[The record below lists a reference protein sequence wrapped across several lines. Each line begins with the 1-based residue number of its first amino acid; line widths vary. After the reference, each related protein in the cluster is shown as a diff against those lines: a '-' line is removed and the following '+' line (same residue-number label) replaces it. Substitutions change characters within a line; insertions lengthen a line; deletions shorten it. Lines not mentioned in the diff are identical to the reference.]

1 MNAIESR
8 IYADAARAAGD
19 ITPADIPPLRLPP
32 QRGRSQRRRGAS
44 AGRSAF
50 AGAARSSGTR
60 RWLAPLAAAASVA
73 LIIAGMITLGRGPG
87 AGHRGPRPGARPTH
101 PVSRPRSALP
111 AEALDSYFP
120 ATGAQYTEG
129 LAFNWTQLK
138 VSTQLFNSCMAAAG
152 FPQPPFSEPESAYLE
167 AFADN
172 SQFPDLAQR
181 ARTGTMTGSDYI
193 ATTPSAPHTA
203 SGRSAVRRCTAAS
216 AQPFPFRQINR
227 IASAIGGQWL
237 DMVTSIQTS
246 ARVHAMQPA
255 FAACLEAQG
264 IPAAYAQYET
274 NGSNPLFSGFF
285 DWMDHLGQVSTSNS
299 QLTAEEHRW
308 TPVFVQ
314 CARPTVSLV
323 ERLQLARRATF
334 FRQHARQIRE
344 ITALAARLAGA
355 AN

>member
-1 MNAIESR
+1 MNSIESR
-8 IYADAARAAGD
+8 IYADAARAAAE
-19 ITPADIPPLRLPP
+19 ITPADIPPLRLRPH
-32 QRGRSQRRRGAS
+32 RGRSPRRGAS
-44 AGRSAF
+44 AGASAF
-50 AGAARSSGTR
+50 TGTPRSRATR

-73 LIIAGMITLGRGPG
+73 LIIAGMITLGGGPG
-87 AGHRGPRPGARPTH
+87 AGHRGPRPAAHPAH

-120 ATGAQYTEG
+120 ATGAQYTQG

-138 VSTQLFNSCMAAAG
+138 VSTMIFNSCMAEAG
-152 FPQPPFSEPESAYLE
+152 FPQPTFSEPEPAYLE

-181 ARTGTMTGSDYI
+181 ARTGSMTPSDYI
-193 ATTPSAPHTA
+193 ATSPSAPNTA
-203 SGRSAVRRCTAAS
+203 AGRSAVRRCTAAS
-216 AQPFPFRQINR
+216 GQPFPFGQINR
-227 IASAIGGQWL
+227 VASPLGGQWL
-237 DMVTSIQTS
+237 DIVTSIQTS

-264 IPAAYAQYET
+264 IPATYAQYQT

-314 CARPTVSLV
+314 CARPTVTLI

-344 ITALAARLAGA
+344 IAALAARLPAAGQ
-355 AN
+355 